1 MATFKRAYLHSIP
14 AMCMGQDADNGNT
27 SRKYLAELFG
37 TMALVFFGCGT
48 AVLAGAWVGF
58 LGIAFAFGVVVLVM
72 VYAIGPISGCHIN
85 PAITIAMWF
94 SKKISTQH
102 AAGYIIFQCIGAIIG
117 AALIFSIA
125 TGLPAYDIEDN
136 GLGQNGYEDE
146 SPASLAANG
155 TAQDGYSMGA
165 AFTAEVVL
173 TFFFILV
180 IFGVVASN
188 GPKGFEGIAIGLT
201 LFIVHLVGIPVT
213 GTSVNPARSL
223 GPALFVGGDA
233 MGQLWLFWL
242 APIIGGLI
250 AAIVWFYLFDD
261 YYNPCEP
268 EEKAKPKKK
277 KVKPKVEEPPEED
290 ED

>member
-1 MATFKRAYLHSIP
+1 
-14 AMCMGQDADNGNT
+14 MGKDAECCKENS
-27 SRKYLAELFG
+27 SRKYLAELIG
-37 TMALVFFGCGT
+37 TMALVFFGCGS
-48 AVLAGAWVGF
+48 AVLAGAWIGF

-85 PAITIAMWF
+85 PAITVAMWF
-94 SKKISTQH
+94 SKKMSMKD
-102 AAGYIIFQCIGAIIG
+102 AAGYITFQCIGAIIG

-125 TGLPAYDIEDN
+125 SGLPAYDIDDN

-146 SPASLAANG
+146 SPAHVDG
-155 TAQDGYSMGA
+155 TEITDGNMTLTSEEVEGYSMSA

-180 IFGVVASN
+180 IFGVVSSD
-188 GPKGFEGIAIGLT
+188 GPKGFEGIAIGMT

-233 MGQLWLFWL
+233 IGQLWLFWL

-250 AAIVWFYLFDD
+250 AAMVWTFLFAPHYD
-261 YYNPCEP
+261 PP
-268 EEKAKPKKK
+268 KAVEKPRPKRPM
-277 KVKPKVEEPPEED
+277 PKMEKEEEPSED
-290 ED
+290 GEDD